1 MPKPAKATKRAR
13 DEGMITGIRSPLTG
27 DDIIMVGGVNYT
39 PAELAAVYQRHLD
52 KLDHIAKCE
61 ARWRDALQ
69 EESGLE
75 KQIKPLTEFLKTIVR
90 ARFGDHAKVLAA
102 FRMSPRRVPTISAE
116 KKLVAVAKR
125 RATRKLRRTM
135 GKRQRLKIKGG

>member
-1 MPKPAKATKRAR
+1 MPKHAKATKRAR
-13 DEGMITGIRSPLTG
+13 DEGMITGIRTHLNG

-75 KQIKPLTEFLKTIVR
+75 KQIKPLTASLKTI
-90 ARFGDHAKVLAA
+90 ASPPSADHPNRLPAYRLLPP
-102 FRMSPRRVPTISAE
+102 PRP
-116 KKLVAVAKR
+116 
-125 RATRKLRRTM
+125 
-135 GKRQRLKIKGG
+135 